1 MTNDVHLH
9 DVPHDDAD
17 GNPVANEGAGVSIRG
32 VRDANPNPTDQ

>member
-9 DVPHDDAD
+9 GVQHDDAD
-17 GNPVANEGAGVSIRG
+17 GNRVANEGVDGSIRG